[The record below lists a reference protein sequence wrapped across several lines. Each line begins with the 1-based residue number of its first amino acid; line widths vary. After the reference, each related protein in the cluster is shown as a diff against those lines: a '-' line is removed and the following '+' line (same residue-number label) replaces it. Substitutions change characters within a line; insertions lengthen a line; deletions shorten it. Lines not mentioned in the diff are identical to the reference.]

1 MTRRNYFELL
11 GLEFDPPE
19 KNQRRIDKAI
29 AEWKSR
35 TEDMLAN
42 ETVETY
48 RRSLNE
54 ELAMLDD
61 VTAVMNDV
69 RQRNT
74 EARELKQIKVRQL
87 EQILDILMYGSGNSP
102 NVTTAQIQ
110 SVSSKLKLS
119 PKTVEEIYTTKGFK
133 VCKPS
138 AGLNLDDYFLSS
150 VIYGHLSTDLK
161 RLKNLNSTKYPWTA
175 KINDMYDLACFFGG
189 GSERDRVG
197 YRKRRTS
204 DLYAVMDTWASRLA
218 SDMSEEGHLL
228 GDLFTA
234 GMTQVFDC
242 ETNREKYDSSLK
254 REQLKELFAL
264 IKAAPEQFKRDRYF
278 AEGCIE
284 KIRRSFPEYDL
295 ALSLYNREGGLLKD
309 PYEPFDASI
318 HVICP
323 SCDAPYEFRDAET
336 AQRSVCTVC
345 GAALYVK
352 CPKCSQP
359 VPASARRCKCG
370 FFVREMQF
378 FDEYVEQAQ
387 ASLASCDISA
397 AQRFLK
403 MAETAYPG
411 NHKLDSLKTEIN
423 AQAEKYRRPL
433 DELHS
438 FIDSRRYC
446 KAKELAEKLSVSMP
460 DLNIEKEKELIE
472 AKLKKAASL
481 MPSPQMSFEERAN
494 ACIDVLEVAADYQS
508 AIQVLSTIPVLS
520 PSMLNATAGVGEK
533 NVYCSLSWLPSGDR
547 GVTYRIVRK
556 KNDTPSGITD
566 GEIIVSDLSA
576 TEYCDNT
583 IVSGIRYGYAV
594 FAHRANNYSIPAV
607 CSAAVFSDLNK
618 EHLSAAADNNSC
630 KFSWVLPS
638 NSIGVR
644 ILRSEGTIP
653 PAEPDTDCVVVSPKA
668 FALFN
673 DVNLRNNVTYGYRL
687 QCVYPCD
694 SGFAYSEGITLMLT
708 PEYPPE
714 VLQDVSAGTSGKTV
728 TIRWKKPANVK
739 TTVIIKEVTDAAF
752 SRVERKVMDITDITK
767 AVGNGNIW
775 ANVSGT
781 DGEVSFDISEN
792 TQHTLAV
799 LSLSGSKGI
808 ISEVVSV
815 SSVSK
820 CEIDRKNTAVTAG
833 KLHIRLVNI
842 PEMLDSIYYCSAVKT
857 DDTVPWA
864 SVEDVKNGNMQ
875 KINVDDYLRD
885 GMILVDKLPEKE
897 LYITVIGK
905 YIVNDG
911 SIVYS
916 EPSKMRV
923 NNMPKQQLSYK
934 FSWLGTGLL
943 NRFMDKSCRLTITS
957 NGKDLPAIY
966 IVCRT
971 DGHIPMSLEDPKTK
985 IIHQIDEKEN
995 AFVNGEFTYRLPDD
1009 VVKNIRSGVC
1019 LRCYISKDD
1028 KDEFDISP
1036 LDVSSCIAK

>member
-1 MTRRNYFELL
+1 MTRRNYYEML

-29 AEWKSR
+29 AEWKRR

-42 ETVETY
+42 ETVESY

-54 ELAMLDD
+54 ELAMLEDI
-61 VTAVMNDV
+61 TAVMNDV

-74 EARELKQIKVRQL
+74 EARALRQIKVRQL
-87 EQILDILMYGSGNSP
+87 EQILDILMFGSGNSP
-102 NVTTAQIQ
+102 NVTTAQIH

-119 PKTVEEIYTTKGFK
+119 PKTVEDIYTKKGFI

-138 AGLNLDDYFLSS
+138 DGLNLDDYFLSS

-161 RLKNLNSTKYPWTA
+161 RLKKLNSPKYPWTSQ
-175 KINDMYDLACFFGG
+175 INDMYDLACFFAG

-197 YRKRRTS
+197 YKKRRTS
-204 DLYAVMDTWASRLA
+204 DLYAVMETWASRLA

-278 AEGCIE
+278 ADGCIE

-295 ALSLYNREGGLLKD
+295 ALSLYNREGGLIKD

-345 GAALYVK
+345 GAKLYVK
-352 CPKCSQP
+352 CPKCSNP

-378 FDEYVEQAQ
+378 FDEYVEQAEV
-387 ASLASCDISA
+387 SLAAGDISA

-411 NHKLDSLKTEIN
+411 NPKLDPLKAEIN
-423 AQAEKYRRPL
+423 EQAEKYRKPL
-433 DELHS
+433 DELRS
-438 FIDSRRYC
+438 YIDSRRYC
-446 KAKELAEKLSVSMP
+446 KAKELAEKLSASMP
-460 DLNIEKEKELIE
+460 ELNIEKEKKLIKD
-472 AKLKKAASL
+472 KLKQAASL
-481 MPSPQMSFEERAN
+481 MPSTQMSFEERAN

-508 AIQVLSTIPVLS
+508 AVQVLSTIPISS
-520 PSMLNATAGVGEK
+520 PSSLNAAAGVGEK

-556 KNDTPSGITD
+556 KNTAPTGITD
-566 GEIIVSDLSA
+566 GELIASDISG

-583 IVSGIRYGYAV
+583 IDSGIRYGYAV
-594 FAHRANNYSIPAV
+594 FAHRANTYSKPAV

-618 EHLSAAADNNSC
+618 THLSAFADNNSC
-630 KFSWVLPS
+630 KFSWTLPS

-644 ILRSEGTIP
+644 VLRSEGTIP
-653 PAEPDTDCVVVSPKA
+653 PAEPDQTCAVASPKA
-668 FALFN
+668 FVSFS
-673 DVNLRNNVTYGYRL
+673 DTNLRNNVTYGYRL
-687 QCVYPCD
+687 QCIYPCD

-714 VLQDVSAGTSGKTV
+714 VLQDVSAATSGTTV
-728 TIRWKKPANVK
+728 TVRWKKPSNVK
-739 TTVIIKEVTDAAF
+739 TTVIIKEVPEAVF
-752 SRVERKVMDITDITK
+752 SRTDHKAMDMTDITK
-767 AVGNGNIW
+767 AFGNGKIW

-781 DGEVSFDISEN
+781 DGEVFFDIGEN

-808 ISEVVSV
+808 ISEVVRV

-833 KLHIRLVNI
+833 KLRIRLVDI
-842 PEMLDSIYYCSAVKT
+842 PDMLDSIYYCFAEKT
-857 DDTVPWA
+857 DDTIPWA
-864 SVEDVKNGNMQ
+864 SVGDVKGSKMQ
-875 KINVDDYLRD
+875 KINVDEYIKD
-885 GMILVDKLPEKE
+885 GMILIEKIPEKE
-897 LYITVIGK
+897 LYITVIGE
-905 YIVNDG
+905 YRLNNG

-943 NRFMDKSCRLTITS
+943 NRLIDKSCRLTITS
-957 NGKDLPAIY
+957 NGNDLPVIY
-966 IVCRT
+966 VVCRT

-985 IIHQIDEKEN
+985 VIHQIDEKEN

-1009 VVKNIRSGVC
+1009 VVKTIQPGVC
-1019 LRCYISKDD
+1019 LRCFTSKDD
-1028 KDEFDISP
+1028 KDEYDISP
-1036 LDVSSCIAK
+1036 SDVSGCIAR